1 MNDKKYESRTPHLE
15 HNEKYGRTD
24 KTDRRV
30 KRTKKALRTELLKL
44 LMIKKLNEITVKE
57 LCEAA
62 DINRGTFYLHYMD
75 VFDLFEKI
83 QNEMYEEIMAFI
95 EKIVA
100 AGSIGDPE
108 TMLPVFLELFDYL
121 AMNQDFCTV
130 LLTQNTNQEFIQ
142 SLLSIGLDE
151 CVESWMKMFNIKQ
164 RRVPEMFYQFIVSGC
179 VGILRYWLLNGQ
191 KESPGELADLTRQFI
206 TNGMSMLEGI
216 GKK

>member
-1 MNDKKYESRTPHLE
+1 ME

-83 QNEMYEEIMAFI
+83 QNVMYEEIMAFI

-121 AMNQDFCTV
+121 AMNQDFARIAYS
-130 LLTQNTNQEFIQ
+130 EH
-142 SLLSIGLDE
+142 
-151 CVESWMKMFNIKQ
+151 K
-164 RRVPEMFYQFIVSGC
+164 
-179 VGILRYWLLNGQ
+179 
-191 KESPGELADLTRQFI
+191 PGVYSEPSEHRA
-206 TNGMSMLEGI
+206 
-216 GKK
+216 